1 LNAFLST
8 ESTEN
13 AENFLYS
20 STLMMRVKKTIL
32 VAIPP
37 LVTVLLMFYA
47 WYRHRNPVEPSSD
60 PVAEELEYSG
70 WDQHLPE
77 SEAPTPVENPSTVA
91 ETSPPSATEEAT
103 VAEPV
108 EQPKLSLEDAESRI
122 VELASPLSD
131 LPLWQKIL
139 GQSRPLQ
146 RFVAALDA
154 IALGKR
160 PLEPLDFL
168 RPETGFSAEK
178 QGRSWRQNAASKE
191 RFSGCV
197 ELFCSVSPAAAA
209 KLYRFLEPALQEA
222 CNNLGYRD
230 RPVQN
235 LLTEA
240 FTVLLSTPILEEE
253 PLLTAGIKPG
263 IYYWQNPELEK
274 LNDAQKLFL
283 RLGNQNVARVRSQ
296 LEAIAAELQLYQ

>member
-1 LNAFLST
+1 
-8 ESTEN
+8 
-13 AENFLYS
+13 
-20 STLMMRVKKTIL
+20 MMRVKKTIL

-37 LVTVLLMFYA
+37 LLTVLLMFYA
-47 WYRHRNPVEPSSD
+47 WHRHRNSAEVPLDPAVEEVD
-60 PVAEELEYSG
+60 YSG
-70 WDQHLPE
+70 WDHHLPE
-77 SEAPTPVENPSTVA
+77 SEAPVPAANPSTVA
-91 ETSPPSATEEAT
+91 ETSAPSTPEEAT
-103 VAEPV
+103 VAEPI
-108 EQPKLSLEDAESRI
+108 EQPKLSLEEAESRI
-122 VELASPLSD
+122 VELASPLSE

-154 IALGKR
+154 VALGKR

-168 RPETGFSAEK
+168 RPEAGFSAEK
-178 QGRSWRQNAASKE
+178 QGASWRQSAVSEE

-240 FTVLLSTPILEEE
+240 FTVVLSTPILEDE
-253 PLLTAGIKPG
+253 PSLIAGIKPG
-263 IYYWQNPELEK
+263 VYYWQNPELEK

-283 RLGNQNVARVRSQ
+283 RLGNRNVARVRSQ
-296 LEAIAAELQLYQ
+296 LEAIAAELQLYQQ